1 MPEKPV
7 DRRIIRTNRLIR
19 DTLTELMKEKGF
31 EGITVNELTAKAD
44 INRGTFYLHYRDK
57 QDLLEQSEDEIINE
71 ISKILSASQKISPE
85 ETLHYGSHDEPFPF
99 IIKLFDYIKDNSSFI
114 KTLLGPKGD
123 PSFQVKLKEVL
134 RKTLLKKSH
143 QLRKEEM
150 MVPPDYLIAYVCSAY
165 LGLIQH
171 WLESGMK
178 ESPRD
183 ISLILLRI
191 NLSGPGKAAG
201 LLKTSKS

>member
-1 MPEKPV
+1 MPKKT
-7 DRRIIRTNRLIR
+7 DRRIIRTNRIIR

-57 QDLLEQSEDEIINE
+57 QDLLEQSEDEIITGIN
-71 ISKILSASQKISPE
+71 KILSASQKLSPE
-85 ETLHYGSHDEPFPF
+85 EILYYNSHDEPFPF
-99 IIKLFDYIKDNSSFI
+99 IVKLFEYISDNSSFI

-143 QLRKEEM
+143 QLKKEAM
-150 MVPPDYLIAYVCSAY
+150 MAPPDYLIAYVSSAY
-165 LGLIQH
+165 LGLIQQ

-178 ESPRD
+178 ESPRN

-201 LLKTSKS
+201 LLNTSKS